1 MKEKSGCSGVLF
13 ILAGIGS
20 FICAYIAHR
29 VRKVQ
34 NHLV

>member
-1 MKEKSGCSGVLF
+1 MKEKSGCSGALF

-29 VRKVQ
+29 GEESAKP
-34 NHLV
+34 